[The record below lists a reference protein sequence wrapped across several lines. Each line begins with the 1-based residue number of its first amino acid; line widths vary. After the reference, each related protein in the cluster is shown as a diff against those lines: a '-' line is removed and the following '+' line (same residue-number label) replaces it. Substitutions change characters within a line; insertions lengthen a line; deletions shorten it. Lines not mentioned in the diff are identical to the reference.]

1 MAKIPDA
8 TITRLVHYLR
18 ALERMEKAGQLRTS
32 SDELAKASGVTA
44 FQVRKD
50 LAYFGSYGTRGVGYT
65 VPVLRREL
73 AQILGLGR
81 RWRLAIVGMGR
92 LGQALADFYDLSES
106 YELVAGFDVAPEV
119 IGRRIGPLV
128 VEPVER
134 LPQVVRD
141 SHVEIGILTVPEA
154 AAQQAAEAL
163 VAAGVRGILNF
174 TPAILKIPEQV
185 AIENADFMAGLSRL
199 SFFMLNPRWRE
210 EMMG

>member
-92 LGQALADFYDLSES
+92 LGQALADFYALSES
-106 YELVAGFDVAPEV
+106 YELVAGFDVSPEV
-119 IGRRIGPLV
+119 IGRQVGPFT
-128 VEPVER
+128 VEPVEK
-134 LPQVVRD
+134 LPQIVPE

-174 TPAILKIPEQV
+174 TPAILKLPEQV

>member
-18 ALERMEKAGQLRTS
+18 ALERMEKSGQLRTS
-32 SDELAKASGVTA
+32 SDELARVSGVTA

-81 RWRLAIVGMGR
+81 RWRLAILGMGR
-92 LGQALADFYDLSES
+92 LGQALADFYALSEK
-106 YELVAGFDVAPEV
+106 YELVAGFDVSPEV
-119 IGRRIGPLV
+119 IGRQFGPV
-128 VEPVER
+128 TVEPVER
-134 LPQVVRD
+134 LPQVVND
-141 SHVEIGILTVPEA
+141 AHVEIGILTVPEA

-163 VAAGVRGILNF
+163 VGAGVRGILNF
-174 TPAILKIPEQV
+174 TPAILKLPERV